1 MADQARDR
9 AHMPTGTASFLNTR
23 TLATA
28 HKRLA
33 EILKPGQAVL
43 DIGCGT
49 GAITRGIAEAVG
61 PAGRVAGMDVN
72 DDLLAQARQAHAD
85 LPNLSFEKGDIYAL
99 PYKDAFDI
107 VTSSRVLQWLAD
119 PRAALHSMIAATKP
133 GGMVL
138 VLDYN
143 HEKVAWQPNP
153 PESMLRFYQ
162 AFLRWRSE
170 AGMDNAIA
178 EHLPQMFADLG
189 LTGVCAT
196 LQTELS
202 ERGKPGFESGAGI
215 WAGIAA
221 TRGHQM
227 VRDGAITEAERA
239 AAEADYRAWLRDAAQ
254 SQMLYLVAVEGMRP
268 V

>member
-1 MADQARDR
+1 MTDPARDR

-33 EILKPGQAVL
+33 ELLQPGQTVL

-61 PAGRVAGMDVN
+61 PAGWVIGMDVN
-72 DDLLAQARQAHAD
+72 DDLLEQARQANGD
-85 LPNLSFEKGDIYAL
+85 LPNLSFEKGDIYTL
-99 PYKDAFDI
+99 LYKDAFDI

-119 PRAALHSMIAATKP
+119 PRAALRSMIAATKP
-133 GGMVL
+133 GGTVL

-143 HEKVAWQPNP
+143 HEKVVWQPDP
-153 PESMLRFYQ
+153 PDSMRRFYQ
-162 AFLRWRSE
+162 AFLRWRAE
-170 AGMDNAIA
+170 AGMDNTIA
-178 EHLPQMFADLG
+178 EHLPQMFAGLG
-189 LTGVCAT
+189 LTAIRAT
-196 LQTELS
+196 PQSELS
-202 ERGKPGFESGAGI
+202 ERGKPGFETGAGI

-239 AAEADYRAWLRDAAQ
+239 AAEADYRAWVRDEAQ
-254 SQMLYLVAVEGMRP
+254 SQMLYLVAVEGIRP